1 MFRGLSLLPSDVC
14 VPQFGG
20 LNGRPPAFWLNVTHL
35 IRMKIYGNLCHDFLW
50 MKAFFFFFFFTF
62 TFKNWPKNVLPNFYN
77 KLYLKTDIWG
87 HIRTISNSRYYSCKC
102 DFQFLPVETKVHPC
116 QQEPTPTWKLHQCL
130 CRHGM
135 GGVSSF
141 LWLEGRVTVLLT
153 SLCLCGIDGSDPGFP
168 MLHFWSFLD
177 LLTATSSSDI
187 TTEVTECAIRV
198 ADAVL
203 SIFFV

>member
-1 MFRGLSLLPSDVC
+1 MALLWRELKELHGWTKRGLAFQILQRSVSFRILEQNLNSVFFLLLLLRID
-14 VPQFGG
+14 Q
-20 LNGRPPAFWLNVTHL
+20 
-35 IRMKIYGNLCHDFLW
+35 KI
-50 MKAFFFFFFFTF
+50 
-62 TFKNWPKNVLPNFYN
+62 VLPNFYN

-116 QQEPTPTWKLHQCL
+116 QQEPTPTWKLHQCP